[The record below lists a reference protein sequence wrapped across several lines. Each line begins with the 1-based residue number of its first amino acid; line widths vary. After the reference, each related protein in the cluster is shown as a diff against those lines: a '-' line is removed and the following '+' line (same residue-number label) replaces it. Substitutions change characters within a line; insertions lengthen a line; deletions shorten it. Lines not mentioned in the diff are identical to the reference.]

1 MQYSPKGFG
10 QKWPI
15 IVNDLEWTIKKS
27 KRLWGKKWPIMEMV
41 QIKPLIKNSLM
52 AFFVN
57 FENFSKGKLVY
68 YLRLSKKLVLITNE
82 YR

>member
-1 MQYSPKGFG
+1 
-10 QKWPI
+10 
-15 IVNDLEWTIKKS
+15 
-27 KRLWGKKWPIMEMV
+27 MEMV

-57 FENFSKGKLVY
+57 FENFSKGKLGY
-68 YLRLSKKLVLITNE
+68 YLRLSKKLVLIMNE